1 VYHRDVPRL
10 YFLCARRPDL
20 THAQY
25 ARHLLE
31 RHAPLALRH
40 HATLRRYVLNVVDE
54 ALDGSEPVDSVNALD
69 YDALGDFETRTYDS
83 AEGERIVTED
93 HALFLGGAAGYA
105 TTPTPFASA
114 REPAR
119 VKWICALRGRA
130 DLAVELV
137 PEVLAAH
144 PKLASLSLARVERK
158 LYPVGVDW
166 DAFLELGFADEGAAP
181 AHPFDSYDCA
191 LSLRRRVAA
200 LCPER
205 AIWRV
210 TEHLVRA

>member
-1 VYHRDVPRL
+1 MYHRAVVRL

-25 ARHLLE
+25 AAHLLE
-31 RHAPLALRH
+31 RHAPLALVH
-40 HATLRRYVLNVVDE
+40 HATLRRYALNVVDE
-54 ALDGSEPVDSVNALD
+54 ALDGAEPIDSVNALE
-69 YDALGDFETRTYDS
+69 YESLADFETLNYGS
-83 AEGERIVTED
+83 PEGERLVTED
-93 HALFLGGAAGYA
+93 HARFLGRAAGYA
-105 TTPTPFASA
+105 TALRVFVAA

-119 VKWICALRGRA
+119 VKWLCALAARA

-137 PEVLAAH
+137 PEILAAH
-144 PKLASLSLARVERK
+144 PKLTSLALARVERK
-158 LYPVGVDW
+158 LYPSGADW
-166 DAFLELGFADEGAAP
+166 DAFLELGFADPAAAP

-191 LSLRRRVAA
+191 LSLRRRVGA

-210 TEHLVRA
+210 TEHVLRA